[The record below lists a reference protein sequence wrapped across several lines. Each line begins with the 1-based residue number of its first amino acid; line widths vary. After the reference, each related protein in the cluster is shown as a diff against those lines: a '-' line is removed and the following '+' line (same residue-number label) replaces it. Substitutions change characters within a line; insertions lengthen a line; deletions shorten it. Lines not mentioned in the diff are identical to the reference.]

1 MKRAVMYLAAGVAL
15 GWMPVCLAD
24 TVFLKNG
31 DEIQGTIV
39 EEADNAIVIKDSS
52 GALRSIGRNRID
64 VIVYDRKPAPQ
75 ALVAKPPEPPP
86 EAKTEVPAGEPK
98 EAPPESKTD
107 GVPGAES
114 KTGETPASESKTGDT
129 QTAESKTGEAKTGEA
144 KTGETKEEGKE
155 GGKTAGDGKKKE
167 EKPPKKNRPDYTE
180 DEKKHIAELMD
191 KMDTDDPNQ
200 RGLAKAEL
208 AKMGPRVVAAVV
220 DGLQHKRVE
229 ARAACATLLSE
240 LNARNSVKQQ
250 IEVFFSALPD
260 KGEAATYQVV
270 FIRALKVS
278 LAATTGQQFINVE
291 PDKPMI
297 QDGLKKY
304 IDWYNANFDRLP
316 PQIDEEEIEPT
327 DPEYMDKLKKQRAL
341 KLEKKQW
348 PRPALSVEKALGKEN
363 PPPTRPQDL
372 EYEKAFPKTDR
383 EKAGGYI
390 REDDKKFGEDFFRK
404 PNQ

>member
-1 MKRAVMYLAAGVAL
+1 MKRSIMSLAAGVAL
-15 GWMPVCLAD
+15 GWMPACLAD

-31 DEIQGTIV
+31 DEVQGTIV
-39 EEADNAIVIKDSS
+39 EEADNAIVIKDSN

-86 EAKTEVPAGEPK
+86 EVKSEAPAGESKEAPPEGKTDGGTAAEGKTGEVPAGE
-98 EAPPESKTD
+98 
-107 GVPGAES
+107 S
-114 KTGETPASESKTGDT
+114 KTGEP
-129 QTAESKTGEAKTGEA
+129 QTAESKTGEVKTDEA
-144 KTGETKEEGKE
+144 KTGEKKEGKE
-155 GGKTAGDGKKKE
+155 GEKTAGDGKKE

-208 AKMGPRVVAAVV
+208 AKMGPRVVAALV

-229 ARAACATLLSE
+229 ARAACATLLGE

-250 IEVFFSALPD
+250 IEVFFSAMPD
-260 KGEAATYQVV
+260 RGEAATYQVI

-278 LAATTGQQFINVE
+278 LAATTGQSFINVE

-327 DPEYMDKLKKQRAL
+327 DPEYMQKLTKQRAL

-348 PRPALSVEKALGKEN
+348 PRPALSVEKAMGKEN

-390 REDDKKFGEDFFRK
+390 RENDKKFGEDFFRK